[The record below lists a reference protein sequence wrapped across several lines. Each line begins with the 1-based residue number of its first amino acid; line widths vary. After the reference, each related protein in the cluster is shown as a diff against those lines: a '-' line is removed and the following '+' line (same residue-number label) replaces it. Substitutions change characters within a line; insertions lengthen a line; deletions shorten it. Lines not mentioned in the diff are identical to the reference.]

1 MMETKIFDILNGKLE
16 EEVKSVM
23 QVLCDGG
30 ATSYDHYKELSGTIR
45 GLQLAQLELGDLVRK
60 LKEHDDE

>member
-1 MMETKIFDILNGKLE
+1 MMDIKIFEVLNKKFEDQIDGFR
-16 EEVKSVM
+16 

-30 ATSYDHYKELSGTIR
+30 AKSFDHYKELSGTIR

-60 LKEHDDE
+60 LKDSDDD